1 MTVMSDLTFEPF
13 QARTSKDG
21 GSPAAS
27 GLPLALQTHAQC
39 VRLASILTLAK
50 TVTVTDIRKAIFQG
64 LQENAKVC
72 VFGLIPVPYP
82 PHSRLGIG
90 PDGKPLPQPNKKRIH
105 PRMYPVLVVNQD
117 GSTYTIR
124 HRSSPLFPSPHIPFR
139 HSPVPQDPTPDP
151 GTAAGPRDTDP
162 GGERGEREGETS
174 GQGEGLRGRRCGGG

>member
-1 MTVMSDLTFEPF
+1 TFEPF
-13 QARTSKDG
+13 HARATRKDG
-21 GSPAAS
+21 GSPATS

-64 LQENAKVC
+64 LQENAKVS

-117 GSTYTIR
+117 GSTYTMR
-124 HRSSPLFPSPHIPFR
+124 HRTPLRILALPL
-139 HSPVPQDPTPDP
+139 DPATLTP
-151 GTAAGPRDTDP
+151 
-162 GGERGEREGETS
+162 EEREER
-174 GQGEGLRGRRCGGG
+174 ERARRAARERVYVEEDVEEDDWDQDHYRRLIDR